1 MVAKSTPRGM
11 EVIAQVAAN
20 DRGEGRPGADS
31 RWCNEG
37 GGRHLQGLVQFVTET
52 GQPGRSDGAF
62 LDDEA
67 APRPT
72 VQEPRRPMTALGI
85 PQIREFFRAES
96 VMGHEE
102 RFPPPRLSAG
112 FSIAVNVKPCPDH
125 LIPPPSCVSADVS
138 HGALAS
144 LRGRRQAAS

>member
-31 RWCNEG
+31 RRCNKG
-37 GGRHLQGLVQFVTET
+37 GGRYFQGLVQSVTET

-96 VMGHEE
+96 VMVHEE

-112 FSIAVNVKPCPDH
+112 CAFRKETIAGMRRD
-125 LIPPPSCVSADVS
+125 
-138 HGALAS
+138 
-144 LRGRRQAAS
+144 GRDAPTPAVRFHRSECGTKHYCGH